1 MLYYNEYNETY
12 HPSFFFF
19 NLKKKKKKK
28 PILEFH
34 VTYSKLGLD
43 FLNINLIIG
52 ILSH

>member
-1 MLYYNEYNETY
+1 MLYHNEYNETY
-12 HPSFFFF
+12 HPSFFF
-19 NLKKKKKKK
+19 LIKKKK

>member
-1 MLYYNEYNETY
+1 MLYHNEYNETY
-12 HPSFFFF
+12 HPSFF
-19 NLKKKKKKK
+19 LLKKKKKKKK